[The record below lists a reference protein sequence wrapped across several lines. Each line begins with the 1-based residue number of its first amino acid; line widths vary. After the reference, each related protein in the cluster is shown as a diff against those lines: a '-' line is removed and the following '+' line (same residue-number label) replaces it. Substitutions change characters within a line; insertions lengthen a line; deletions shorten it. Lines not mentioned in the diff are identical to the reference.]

1 MLDFSGKVV
10 WVTGG
15 TSGIGLEVT
24 LTLARLGARVF
35 TNSRRPPEGDVLQR
49 AGIEW
54 GACDVSD
61 WSAVRETAKRVE
73 SATGAIDVL
82 ISNAAVLRPLGDT
95 WKTDPEEWA
104 RAVQINLVGA
114 YNCIRAVLPGMT
126 ARDRGNILNVS
137 SGSGGVVRPG
147 WSAYSTSKAAL
158 NQLTR
163 SVAHE
168 LQETRVRINA
178 IYPYTSDTPMFR
190 DLLASP
196 REELPDHRREYFLR
210 LLEDNEV
217 QSPEAVARC
226 VVWLVSDLSG
236 HRSGEILP
244 CVHGAEWVKSAEQA
258 FGEIVEI

>member
-82 ISNAAVLRPLGDT
+82 ISNAAVLRPGILVPTTQRPTPCTGLPGT
-95 WKTDPEEWA
+95 PVRTSSAACA
-104 RAVQINLVGA
+104 RATI
-114 YNCIRAVLPGMT
+114 YTRTRFSRWTRAP
-126 ARDRGNILNVS
+126 VS
-137 SGSGGVVRPG
+137 ASGTSSSRPTISGITTG
-147 WSAYSTSKAAL
+147 
-158 NQLTR
+158 
-163 SVAHE
+163 
-168 LQETRVRINA
+168 
-178 IYPYTSDTPMFR
+178 TP
-190 DLLASP
+190 S
-196 REELPDHRREYFLR
+196 
-210 LLEDNEV
+210 
-217 QSPEAVARC
+217 SS
-226 VVWLVSDLSG
+226 W
-236 HRSGEILP
+236 
-244 CVHGAEWVKSAEQA
+244 
-258 FGEIVEI
+258 